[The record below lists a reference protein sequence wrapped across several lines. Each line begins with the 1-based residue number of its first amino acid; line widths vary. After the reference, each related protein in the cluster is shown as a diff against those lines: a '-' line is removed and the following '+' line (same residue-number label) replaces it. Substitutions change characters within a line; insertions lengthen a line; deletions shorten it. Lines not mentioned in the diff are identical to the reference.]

1 MMIKF
6 ARLARSYYTG
16 HLRRRRNDLRLES
29 LETRTLL
36 SLAAAEVSV
45 GSQVVSPKAPTPLP
59 PPMIDLG
66 ETYRADGRDIGLTRF
81 ADRLAVHVRPD
92 VDASAV
98 FETLTSPTGPL
109 WGFEVVETL
118 GRRGA
123 ILATPGQPMSHPD
136 LLRAATLANPNVARV
151 EPVHLNVETQTYL
164 VATDEVIVGL
174 RPGVTAEQFFAGR
187 PEFTSFR
194 PLDGTPDQFIATVAE
209 GTGSAALALAD
220 ALEKLDPRITY
231 ATVNFWQEV
240 VFLSVNDPLF
250 PSQWHLNN
258 TGQGGGTP
266 GADIR
271 AIDAWQLST
280 GQGIIIGVHDWGI
293 EWDHPDLIANLAPS
307 AETFGVN
314 NGIDE
319 DGNGWIDDYA
329 GWDFQDDDNDT
340 RGTPNNSANSH
351 GTAVAGVAVA
361 SGNNNLGVAGAA
373 YGATLRNARIDSSST
388 LDAVV
393 SAIYYLTGR
402 TRDGLGTWRG
412 SDITN
417 HSYATGNNTAI
428 TNAFSWGGTNGR
440 GGLGTIMFVAAGNS
454 GTGSLSYPASLAGT
468 VPGVIA
474 VGASTNFNTR
484 SSYSQFGPEL
494 DFLSPSSGGSL
505 GITTTDRVGT
515 NGYNTNTSANGGD
528 YHGGFGGT
536 SSASPLAAAVG
547 ALVLARDP
555 NLTWQQVRGLMRN
568 TTEYIGPSS
577 IEYNAATGFNLQ
589 YGYGRINAA
598 TAVRGVGIA
607 EIQLLDGRNNV
618 PNTTGVVTLPNTFVG
633 DSATRT
639 LRIRNQGTQTLTLSN
654 LTISSGDFTIE
665 SGFSATSLPAGGV
678 ASFVIRFTPTA
689 AGNRTATVSFINN
702 DTDEGNFS
710 FTVQGVG
717 QVPSLVGQVVE
728 DWDGDGQLDSFDT
741 PLANAQV
748 YLDANSNGVFDV
760 TTTNLSSGNVNI
772 AIPDNN
778 ATGISSTITVSGV
791 TGQFIDLDV
800 TINITHP
807 FVGDLVVTLTGPNNV
822 TRTLV
827 NRRGGSGDNFTGTI
841 FDDQAATAITSGSAP
856 FTGRFRPEESL
867 DVFNGIN
874 PNGTWTL
881 NVSDRA
887 AADLGTLLN
896 WSLHLQSGEVS
907 TLTNANGV
915 YVFPS
920 LPDGSYNVGQVVPA
934 GWNATTGTQSVTVAA
949 NTTATA
955 NFGRAR
961 QNAIYGR
968 MVNDLNGNGA
978 ADPNEPG
985 LGNWLTYLDLNGN
998 GIYDPPVSQTIGS
1011 GNVNIAIP
1019 DNNATGI
1026 SSTITVSGVTGQF
1039 IDLDV
1044 TINITHPFVGDLV
1057 VTLTGPNNVTRTLV
1071 NRRGGSGDNFTGTIF
1086 DDQAATAITSG
1097 SAPFTGRFRPEESLD
1112 VFNGIN
1118 PNGTWTLNV
1127 SDRAAADLGTLLNWS
1142 LDLQSG
1148 EVSTLTNAN
1157 GYYRFDNLSA
1167 GNHSW
1172 RGEDRAGW
1180 RPTFPGGNDGY
1191 VVNHTAG
1198 QTHFN
1203 LDFGRTTDTTAPTAS
1218 FAAVTPN
1225 PRSTPVASI
1234 DLTFS
1239 EAVTGVDLSDFALT
1253 RNGSP
1258 VSLVGATLT
1267 GSGATYTIG
1276 NLAGLTGIDGTYV
1289 LTLIASGSGI
1299 VDLAQNPLDGDAST
1313 SFVVDTTAPLPTLQ
1327 IVTPNP
1333 RLEGVR
1339 SFEISFD
1346 EPVTGFG
1353 LGNLT
1358 LTRDGNPIDL
1368 TGVPLTT
1375 NDNQTFIL
1383 GDGQAGGL
1391 LDVLT
1396 TPFGDYV
1403 LTLNRAGIADALGNQ
1418 TTGTQSRSW
1427 RTNAPISVIHAPTV
1441 NTFQNLNSGMV
1452 LVAEFSD
1459 PQAPGTYEAT
1469 IDWGDGS
1476 SPQAG
1481 VVEVD
1486 GTTVRVMGQFTP
1498 TTAGVFTT
1506 TITLVETLTNRS
1518 QTAQGTLRVRP
1529 DVTSRVTQQRSAI
1542 VFNRQTGLYQQTIH
1556 ITNLGPSP
1564 LNGPLRLMLSNL
1576 AVGVTLANANG
1587 TINGNPFVQLDLSGP
1602 LGVGQTVSLNL
1613 RFQIIGPRVPITYTT
1628 RLFAE
1633 V

>member
-1 MMIKF
+1 MMTKF
-6 ARLARSYYTG
+6 ARLARSHHTG
-16 HLRRRRNDLRLES
+16 HLRRRRNDHRLES

-45 GSQVVSPKAPTPLP
+45 GSQVVSSKAPTPIP

-66 ETYRADGRDIGLTRF
+66 ESYRADGRDIGLTRF

-568 TTEYIGPSS
+568 TTEYIGPTS

-654 LTISSGDFTIE
+654 LTISSGDFTID

-728 DWDGDGQLDSFDT
+728 DWNGDGQIDSFDT

-907 TLTNANGV
+907 TLTNANG
-915 YVFPS
+915 
-920 LPDGSYNVGQVVPA
+920 
-934 GWNATTGTQSVTVAA
+934 
-949 NTTATA
+949 
-955 NFGRAR
+955 
-961 QNAIYGR
+961 
-968 MVNDLNGNGA
+968 
-978 ADPNEPG
+978 
-985 LGNWLTYLDLNGN
+985 
-998 GIYDPPVSQTIGS
+998 
-1011 GNVNIAIP
+1011 
-1019 DNNATGI
+1019 
-1026 SSTITVSGVTGQF
+1026 
-1039 IDLDV
+1039 
-1044 TINITHPFVGDLV
+1044 
-1057 VTLTGPNNVTRTLV
+1057 
-1071 NRRGGSGDNFTGTIF
+1071 
-1086 DDQAATAITSG
+1086 
-1097 SAPFTGRFRPEESLD
+1097 
-1112 VFNGIN
+1112 
-1118 PNGTWTLNV
+1118 
-1127 SDRAAADLGTLLNWS
+1127 
-1142 LDLQSG
+1142 
-1148 EVSTLTNAN
+1148 
-1157 GYYRFDNLSA
+1157 YYRFDNLSA

-1180 RPTFPGGNDGY
+1180 RPTFPGGNYGY

-1339 SFEISFD
+1339 SFEISFN

-1486 GTTVRVMGQFTP
+1486 GTTVRVMGQVTP
-1498 TTAGVFTT
+1498 TTFGVFTT
-1506 TITLVETLTNRS
+1506 TVTLVETLTNRS

-1529 DVTSRVTQQRSAI
+1529 DVTSRVAQQRTAI

-1556 ITNLGPSP
+1556 LTNLGPSP
-1564 LNGPLRLMLSNL
+1564 LNGPLRFMLSNL

-1587 TINGNPFVQLDLSGP
+1587 TINGNPFVQLNLSGP
-1602 LGVGQTVSLNL
+1602 LGVGQTVSLIL